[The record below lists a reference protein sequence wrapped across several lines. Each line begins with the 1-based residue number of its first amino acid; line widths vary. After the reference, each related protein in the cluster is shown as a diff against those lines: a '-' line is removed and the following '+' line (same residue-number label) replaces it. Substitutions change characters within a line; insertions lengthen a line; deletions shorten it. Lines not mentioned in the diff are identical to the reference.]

1 MSFHT
6 PFLVWLESLFL
17 TPESKIAGTV
27 AVVVGLVVGGLVLR
41 KAGTLLKQRYG
52 SWQVE
57 VAQIT
62 VGGALM
68 TGSVLILVSIWGATA
83 QVVSAL
89 AVLKL
94 SGEDSVL
101 VLFTVILFITAVA
114 LMRALKHL
122 VDKFVDEHDAVTDHQ
137 RQMANRTMQV
147 IIFALASLVA
157 LSLWGIDIQNLL
169 LGAGFLGLVLGLA
182 ARQTLGSALAGF
194 VLLFSRPFEVRDWV
208 EIGDYEGIVTDI
220 TIVNTRIR
228 TFDDEYL
235 IIPNDQVT
243 GNEVVNKSR
252 RGRLRVT
259 IDVGVDYET
268 DVDHAVEV
276 TTEAMSGLDEIRSVP
291 SAHAVLKSFGDS
303 AVILELRFWIDNPT
317 ARKKWDAQTAVIS
330 AVKRAFD
337 AEGIKIPF
345 PQRELMGRSEAGG
358 FRVSDEA
365 PPTTGVAESAPTE
378 AEADG
383 GADDTDADDTEDE
396 Q

>member
-6 PFLVWLESLFL
+6 PFLAWLESLFL
-17 TPESKIAGTV
+17 TPESKVAGTV
-27 AVVVGLVVGGLVLR
+27 AVVVGLVVGGMVLR
-41 KAGTLLKQRYG
+41 KAGDLLKDRFG

-68 TGSVLILVSIWGATA
+68 TGSVLILVIIWGATS
-83 QVVSAL
+83 QVISAL

-101 VLFTVILFITAVA
+101 VLFTAILFITAVA

-122 VDKFVDEHDAVTDHQ
+122 VDRFVDEHDAVTDHQ

-147 IIFALASLVA
+147 IIFCLASLVA
-157 LSLWGIDIQNLL
+157 LSLWGINIQNLL

-208 EIGDYEGIVTDI
+208 EIGDHEGIVTDI

-259 IDVGVDYET
+259 LDVGVDYEV
-268 DVDHAVEV
+268 DVDRAVEIA
-276 TTEAMSGLDEIRSVP
+276 TDAMSGLDEIRSVP
-291 SAHAVLKSFGDS
+291 SAHAVLRAFGDS
-303 AVILELRFWIDNPT
+303 AIILELRFWIDNPT

-337 AEGIKIPF
+337 DAGVKIPF

-358 FRVSDEA
+358 LRVSDEA
-365 PPTTGVAESAPTE
+365 PPTTGVAESAAE

-383 GADDTDADDTEDE
+383 GAEEGNEDDTEE
-396 Q
+396 AQ